1 MIVLESEY
9 DVMAVSE
16 SATAVNQAGSDREY
30 LSVTNPISGNSIG
43 KIPITTPEAVR
54 AAFLRAKAAQP
65 AWDARGTQAR
75 SKLILAWVDLLWEK
89 QKDIIQTIRD
99 EMGKTE
105 TSAFMEV
112 GVIYNTTLYYLHHAP
127 HLLRPQTR
135 RSGVPVKHKARLYY
149 KPYGVCGFI
158 TPWNYPLL
166 NAWQDLIPALIA
178 GNTALLKPSE
188 LTPFT
193 SLRVVDMMY
202 QAGIPQ
208 DVVQVL
214 TGDGRT
220 GAAVV
225 EQADY
230 IAFTGSTQTGRRIAM
245 RAAERLIPVSLE
257 LGGKDPMI
265 ILKDANVD
273 LAASG
278 ALAGA
283 LENSGQVC
291 VSIERIYVERD
302 IYDPF
307 IERIQHYVQ
316 QMQIGAGDGMDVHM
330 GSMTSER
337 ELLRSE
343 EHIADALAKGA
354 RVLFGGKRR
363 PDLGPLFFEPTIL
376 VDVDHTMR
384 VMQEETFGP
393 LVPIMRVDNVQEA
406 VRLANDSAYG
416 LSAAIHSKDLKRA
429 EQIATQ
435 IESGDVHI
443 NTTHWIFGTTALP
456 MGGVKHSGMGRRNGP
471 EGLMR
476 FVRPQAILVD
486 NQLLD
491 RPKMVLLDNF
501 TYRVVRMLLWL
512 RRRFPRIFL

>member
-1 MIVLESEY
+1 MTVVESP
-9 DVMAVSE
+9 E
-16 SATAVNQAGSDREY
+16 SIRNMGVDREY
-30 LSVTNPISGNSIG
+30 IVVTNPITGNSIG
-43 KIPITTPEAVR
+43 QTPITTPEEVR
-54 AAFLRAKAAQP
+54 AAFLRAKAAQQEWN
-65 AWDARGTQAR
+65 ALGVKARG
-75 SKLILAWVDLLWEK
+75 KLILAWVDLLWEK
-89 QKDIIQTIRD
+89 QSEIIQAIRD

-112 GVIYNTTLYYLHHAP
+112 GVIYNTALYYIHHAP
-127 HLLRPQTR
+127 RLLRPQTR

-166 NAWQDLIPALIA
+166 NAWQDLLPAMIA
-178 GNTALLKPSE
+178 GNTVLLKPSE

-193 SLRVVDMMY
+193 SLKVVEMMY
-202 QAGIPQ
+202 QVGIPR

-225 EQADY
+225 EQVDY
-230 IAFTGSTQTGRRIAM
+230 VAFTGSTHTGRRIAM
-245 RAAERLIPVSLE
+245 RAAERLIPISLE

-265 ILKDANVD
+265 ILKDANID
-273 LAASG
+273 MAASG

-291 VSIERIYVERD
+291 VSTERIYVERAV
-302 IYDPF
+302 YDRF
-307 IERIQHYVQ
+307 VERIQHYVQ
-316 QMQIGAGDGMDVHM
+316 RVNLGTGDGIDVHM
-330 GSMTSER
+330 GSMTSEH
-337 ELLRSE
+337 ELARTE
-343 EHIADALAKGA
+343 AHISDAVEKGA
-354 RVLFGGKRR
+354 KVIFGGKRR

-376 VDVDHTMR
+376 VDVDHSMQVMR
-384 VMQEETFGP
+384 EETFGP
-393 LVPIMRVDNVQEA
+393 LVPIMCVENVQEA
-406 VRLANDSAYG
+406 VRMANDSEYG
-416 LSAAIHSKDLKRA
+416 LSASIHSRDMKRA
-429 EQIATQ
+429 EAIATQ

-476 FVRPQAILVD
+476 FVRPQAVLLD
-486 NQLLD
+486 NQMLD
-491 RPKMVLLDNF
+491 RPKLALLDDF
-501 TYRVVRMLLWL
+501 TYRVVRILLRL
-512 RRRFPRIFL
+512 RRRFPRLFL